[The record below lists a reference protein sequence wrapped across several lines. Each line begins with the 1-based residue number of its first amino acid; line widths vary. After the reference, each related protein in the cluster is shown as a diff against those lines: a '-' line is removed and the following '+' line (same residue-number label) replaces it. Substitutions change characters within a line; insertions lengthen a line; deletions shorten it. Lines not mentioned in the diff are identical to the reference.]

1 MSSRAAL
8 RPMLAVAAAGLLWG
22 LWWLPLRRFE
32 AAGLTGDW
40 ASVVLYLVA
49 LVILVPFMLVRRQG
63 LLQGGWYLLWI
74 GLCYGTAFSLWNHG
88 LIIGS
93 VVRVT
98 LLFYLAPVWATL
110 LGIFVLGDRLQL
122 LRLLSILSGL
132 GGAFIILGLDGGL
145 AAPPGLA
152 DWMALISGF
161 LFAIAA
167 TCARKAP
174 VIDSVAKTFASF
186 ALATVAAGI
195 MLLLWPVD
203 AAPSL
208 AAVTDSL
215 PSAALCM
222 LWLIPITWMVLW
234 GAAYLDPGRV
244 SILLLLEIV
253 AAAVS
258 SSLLTDEP
266 FGWREAAGCLL
277 VLGAGLLEGFSEMR
291 GGATAPPGEAE
302 APPIDEAA

>member
-1 MSSRAAL
+1 MNSPATL
-8 RPMLAVAAAGLLWG
+8 RPMLAVAAAGVLWG
-22 LWWLPLRRFE
+22 LWWWPLRQFE

-49 LVILVPFMLVRRQG
+49 LVILLPFMLVRHRT
-63 LLQGGWYLLWI
+63 LWQGGWYLLLI

-110 LGIFVLGDRLQL
+110 LGIFVLGDRVQL
-122 LRLLSILSGL
+122 LRLLSILAGL

-145 AAPPGLA
+145 SEPPGLA
-152 DWMALISGF
+152 DWMALVSGF

-174 VIDSVAKTFASF
+174 VVDSLAKTFASF
-186 ALATVAAGI
+186 GLATVAAGI
-195 MLLLWPVD
+195 MLLIWPVD
-203 AAPSL
+203 AAPAL
-208 AAVTDSL
+208 ADVTASL

-258 SSLLTDEP
+258 SSLLTAEP
-266 FGWREAAGCLL
+266 FGWRETAGCVL

-291 GGATAPPGEAE
+291 SGASAPSGAAE
-302 APPIDEAA
+302 APMDEAA

>member
-1 MSSRAAL
+1 MSPRASL
-8 RPMLAVAAAGLLWG
+8 RPMLAVAAAGVLWG
-22 LWWLPLRRFE
+22 LWWLPLRWFE

-49 LVILVPFMLVRRQG
+49 LVLLAPFMLVRRDR
-63 LLQGGWYLLWI
+63 LLQGGWYLLAI

-98 LLFYLAPVWATL
+98 LLFYLAPVWATV
-110 LGIFVLGDRLQL
+110 LGILVLGDRLQL
-122 LRLLSILSGL
+122 LRLLSMLSGL

-145 AAPPGLA
+145 AAAPGLA
-152 DWMALISGF
+152 DWMALLSGL
-161 LFAIAA
+161 LFAVAA

-174 VIDSVAKTFASF
+174 AIDGLAKTFASF
-186 ALATVAAGI
+186 GLATLSAGV
-195 MLLLWPVD
+195 MLLLWPV
-203 AAPSL
+203 AATPSF
-208 AAVTDSL
+208 AAVTGSL
-215 PSAALCM
+215 PAAALCM

-266 FGWREAAGCLL
+266 FGWREAVGCVL

-291 GGATAPPGEAE
+291 SGATAAPGEAE